1 MAEKEKGQQGKGSQ
15 GGQSGQGGRKS
26 GSQTE
31 RKSNK

>member
-15 GGQSGQGGRKS
+15 GGQSGRKS

-31 RKSNK
+31 RKSK

>member
-1 MAEKEKGQQGKGSQ
+1 MAEKQSGQPGKGSQ

-31 RKSNK
+31 KKSK